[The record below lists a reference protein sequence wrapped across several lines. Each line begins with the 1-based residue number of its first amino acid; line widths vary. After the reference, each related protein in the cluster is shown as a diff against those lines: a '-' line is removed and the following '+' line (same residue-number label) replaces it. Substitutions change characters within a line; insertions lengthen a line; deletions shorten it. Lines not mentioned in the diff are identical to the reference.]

1 MKVNNPKNSKSD
13 KDNKNEF
20 NENLMDS
27 LLKEYSEAKDMENR
41 YRKVAEP
48 LNKEIKDY
56 LLSYNIEKYE
66 SDKSDITAVISKTN
80 KVSWVEPILI
90 ERLKKLGH
98 SEAVKT
104 IEVVDYEKLESLLY
118 NDIIKEKKIEDC
130 KNIKEIITLRIGVK
144 K

>member
-1 MKVNNPKNSKSD
+1 MKVNK
-13 KDNKNEF
+13 EV
-20 NENLMDS
+20 NENNKKEELNEDLLNS
-27 LLKEYSEAKDMENR
+27 LLKEYSEAKDMENK
-41 YRKVAEP
+41 YHKVAEP

-56 LLSYNIEKYE
+56 LMSFNLEKYE
-66 SDKSDITAVISKTN
+66 SEKSDITATLSKTN

-104 IEVVDYEKLESLLY
+104 IEVIDYEKLESLLY
-118 NDIIKEKKIEDC
+118 NGVIKEKKIEDC
-130 KNIKEIITLRIGVK
+130 KNIKEVITLRLGVK